1 MNRIFCL
8 FFLLVA
14 LAAQAQEVDP
24 IARSIR
30 ELKAD
35 EPDLE
40 ILARALPL
48 LAQPEGRT
56 AIRPTILELKPF
68 PGAQLVA
75 LLAYPTLDV
84 RLGSLE
90 LLEEA
95 SGGDF
100 GFNPWLAPNT
110 PDNEGP
116 LALWKNW
123 AGKDLLGMPKR
134 DLLNEEQRNGYLR
147 DLLANDSDKASRA
160 RRMLEADGIGAVG
173 FLENFLTS
181 SPTLAAG
188 SRAKVREAQYQ
199 IVLSRPLGPQA
210 PATAR
215 QLAFGSRDQILT
227 SLSTLRNVGLV
238 SLPILADFIE
248 HRDPLIRETAMDS
261 MLAAGSSEALPVIGP
276 VILAEKDVN
285 VIHGVLRR
293 IKEIPGKESL
303 AIASAFLS
311 HENEDLLV
319 SAIQACLKLSGGGS
333 SDPFSGSSYQM
344 RSEEKPEPPTQ
355 LDEAIILAL
364 SDPRWRVRTAA
375 LEFVAGRKLKAASER
390 CVEMLADPDEF
401 VRYSAIKA
409 AAAVQAKGTVEK
421 LKELFMTN
429 PEMTAPVLGGYAAL
443 GEVPDAAMIAKLNE
457 YPADVRL
464 AAVRA
469 AEADPKLA
477 PLILRFATDQDLD
490 VACAALRFLAADDDR
505 VATPEVASALLT
517 ALRSGNPQMR
527 AAVLDRLSLPE
538 GEKVNRGRLV
548 QSIEPGEPTALDPL
562 YDAFLGAAGAA
573 EKASEQVAPVEII
586 AGAQGELITI
596 LNQIAATEDADGFRA
611 AMCLARAGNA
621 SGTALLASRVPNLST
636 AQRVT
641 IAERLYS
648 PKGKEALEL
657 LRLLVRDPLEEIRSA
672 AAETALSD
680 ADDPSFLKMILDEL
694 SAPGSLLQPNE
705 VYGYG
710 FESACREGRGPAT
723 IRAWAAT
730 VLAKESTPDP
740 LRVLALVGLQK
751 GLNST
756 SAETVLALASK
767 ATNPWVRRAAWHCL
781 GSASSSLFTTN
792 LATLA
797 ADPSPHVRAVL
808 PEVCGKAD
816 SAWHHRFDDIHMKKN
831 SSWDSSRDQRR
842 VGAEARELLQRFA
855 TGDPSPEV
863 RFESMFVLLT
873 RGETIDT
880 QAFAALIPTQ
890 PAEANASKRIASW
903 MGNNSRRLGA
913 GLGPI
918 VAALD
923 VAQIQPAQMQAI
935 VAKTAPKT
943 DSGAGFASFAGLV
956 ASAEAVATAPQQDAA
971 ETTSEEVVARDSLKI
986 VYFFKPGCA
995 ECAKATQ
1002 LLDGLLT
1009 DFPLMAIERHNLNE
1023 TRPTIFNQALSS
1035 RFAVPSHQHTIAPS
1049 IFTQAGFLVREDI
1062 TPQALGQ
1069 LLAATMVLPQD
1080 DSWSELAAPQ
1090 VEAAREVVEERFHAL
1105 TLPVVLLAGLI
1116 DGVNPCAFAT
1126 IIFFLSYLQIARR
1139 TPREM
1144 LMVGAAFISA
1154 VFLAYFAAGLVLHS
1168 VLAQLTEHIGGI
1180 KKYLDWGFGGLA
1192 LVAAALSFRD
1202 AFKARAG
1209 RMDEM
1214 TLQLPGMLKDRI
1226 RSAVRTGTRA
1236 RHFVIAAFITG
1247 IVISFLELAC
1257 TGQVYAPI
1265 IYSIQQGR
1273 LDAVAWL
1280 FAYNTAFIIPLVG
1293 IFAMAFTGVS
1303 NKSLIAFQSKHTFSV
1318 KIALGLVFIALAAV
1332 ILFGSKML

>member
-110 PDNEGP
+110 PDNDGP

-181 SPTLAAG
+181 SPTLPAG

-227 SLSTLRNVGLV
+227 SLATLRNVGLV

-261 MLAAGSSEALPVIGP
+261 MLAAGSSEALAVIGP
-276 VILAEKDVN
+276 VILAENDVN

-293 IKEIPGKESL
+293 IKEIPGNESL
-303 AIASAFLS
+303 AIAAAFLS

-333 SDPFSGSSYQM
+333 SAPFSGSSYQM
-344 RSEEKPEPPTQ
+344 GNEEKPEPPSK

-364 SDPRWRVRTAA
+364 SDPRWRIRTAA

-390 CVEMLADPDEF
+390 CVEMLADSDEF
-401 VRYSAIKA
+401 VRFSAIKA

-421 LKELFMTN
+421 LKEMFMAN
-429 PEMTAPVLGGYAAL
+429 AEMTAPVFGGYAAL
-443 GEVPDAAMIAKLNE
+443 GEIPDAAMIAKLNE

-477 PLILRFATDQDLD
+477 PMILRFATDPDLD

-527 AAVLDRLSLPE
+527 AAVLDRLALPKE
-538 GEKVNRGRLV
+538 EKVNHGRFAV
-548 QSIEPGEPTALDPL
+548 NEPGEPTALDPL

-573 EKASEQVAPVEII
+573 EKASEQAAPVEII

-596 LNQIAATEDADGFRA
+596 LSQIAATEDADSFRA
-611 AMCLARAGNA
+611 AMVLARAGNA
-621 SGTALLASRVPNLST
+621 SGIKVLTSRLAKLST
-636 AQRVT
+636 AERVT

-648 PKGKEALEL
+648 PKGKDALEL

-672 AAETALSD
+672 AAATALSD
-680 ADDPSFLKMILDEL
+680 REDATFLKMILDEL
-694 SAPGSLLQPNE
+694 SAPGALLQPYE

-740 LRVLALVGLQK
+740 LRVLALVGMRK

-756 SAETVLALASK
+756 SGPTVLALASK

-781 GSASSSLFTTN
+781 GSASSSLFTAN

-808 PEVCGKAD
+808 PEVSGKAD
-816 SAWHHRFDDIHMKKN
+816 SAWHHRFDDIHMRN
-831 SSWDSSRDQRR
+831 DSSWDSNRDERR
-842 VGAEARELLQRFA
+842 LSAEAREMLQRFA

-863 RFESMFVLLT
+863 RFESMFVLLS

-880 QAFAALIPTQ
+880 QAFATLIPTQ
-890 PAEANASKRIASW
+890 PEETNASKRIASW
-903 MGNNSRRLGA
+903 MVENSRRLGA

-923 VAQIQPAQMQAI
+923 SSKVQPAQMQAI
-935 VAKTAPKT
+935 VVKVTPKT
-943 DSGAGFASFAGLV
+943 DSAAGFATFAGLV

-971 ETTSEEVVARDSLKI
+971 ETTTEQIVSRDTLKI

-1009 DFPLMAIERHNLNE
+1009 DFPLMTIERHNLNE
-1023 TRPTIFNQALSS
+1023 TRPTLFNQALSS
-1035 RFAVPSHQHTIAPS
+1035 RFTVPSHQHTIAPS

-1062 TPQALGQ
+1062 SPQALGQ
-1069 LLAATMVLPQD
+1069 LLAATMALPQD

-1293 IFAMAFTGVS
+1293 IFALAFTGVS